1 MTSKI
6 HLELEL
12 PEGLVDRQLE
22 AELVRRFKEDTA
34 IRLFQEGKVS
44 SGYAA
49 HLIGTPRIEFLELL
63 RQRGI
68 PYVEYS
74 ADDFREDLATLQG
87 VEREAGQRGDRG

>member
-22 AELVRRFKEDTA
+22 AELLRRFKEETA
-34 IRLFQEGKVS
+34 VRLFQEGKVS

-49 HLIGTPRIEFLELL
+49 HLIGIPRVEFLELL
-63 RQRGI
+63 RRRGI
-68 PYVEYS
+68 PHVEYS
-74 ADDFREDLATLQG
+74 AEDCREDLNTLER
-87 VEREAGQRGDRG
+87 VERDASQPGAGR

>member
-12 PEGLVDRQLE
+12 PEGLVDPQLE
-22 AELVRRFKEDTA
+22 AELVRKFKEDTA
-34 IRLFQEGKVS
+34 VRLFQQGKIS

-49 HLIGTPRIEFLELL
+49 HLLGIPRVEFLDLL

-74 ADDFREDLATLQG
+74 AEDFREDLATLER
-87 VEREAGQRGDRG
+87 VERQAGRQSGSQ